1 MPHMWEHVQQDGEPK
16 ETLAKPQQQLQ
27 LPRMQV

>member
-1 MPHMWEHVQQDGEPK
+1 MPCMQEHVQQHGKPK
-16 ETLAKPQQQLQ
+16 ETLKKPQQQLQ